1 MILVDM
7 KAVDIVLLFEITLT
21 DLRKLKLALDNAELN
36 LDLSNTKEWEAD
48 KYIHDDFLKYRHKM
62 LKQVALV
69 AFLQLSIQ
77 KKIMCF

>member
-48 KYIHDDFLKYRHKM
+48 KYIHDVFYPTIEAAIKETEKD
-62 LKQVALV
+62 A
-69 AFLQLSIQ
+69 
-77 KKIMCF
+77 